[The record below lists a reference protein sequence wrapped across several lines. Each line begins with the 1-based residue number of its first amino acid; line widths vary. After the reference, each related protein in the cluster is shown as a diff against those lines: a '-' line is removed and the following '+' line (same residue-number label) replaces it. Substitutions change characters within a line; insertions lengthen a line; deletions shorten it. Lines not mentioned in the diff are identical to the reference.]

1 MMVLN
6 LELLRAF
13 YEPMAEFSL
22 TVTASPWSTDQH
34 PRALRFAHAL
44 HAEGHTVRQVFFYQD
59 AVQAI
64 QAAPIAQ
71 AWEALATDMG
81 CELFLC
87 VSAAER
93 RAVTTVD
100 TPWQLVGLGDW
111 VTGLQQGEHLHF
123 G

>member
-1 MMVLN
+1 
-6 LELLRAF
+6 
-13 YEPMAEFSL
+13 MAEFSL

-59 AVQAI
+59 AVQVCNAGNI
-64 QAAPIAQ
+64 AAEWQ
-71 AWEALATDMG
+71 SLATDLT
-81 CELFLC
+81 CDLFVC

-93 RAVTTVD
+93 RGIPELKA
-100 TPWQLVGLGDW
+100 PWQLVGLGDW
-111 VTGLQQGEHLHF
+111 VSGLQQGEQVHF